1 MADCNEAIRLDASLA
16 AAFDLRGFT
25 YLKLGQWEAAI
36 GDYGSALRIDPKSA
50 SALYGRGLAELKS
63 GDPAGGNTDIAAA
76 AAIEHDIRSKF
87 AGYGLYQSMLRKSG
101 NRFSEKTVLKQYA
114 KSDNRLSLD

>member
-1 MADCNEAIRLDASLA
+1 LDSSLA
-16 AAFDLRGFT
+16 AAFDSRGFT

-50 SALYGRGLAELKS
+50 SALYGRGLAKLKI

-87 AGYGLYQSMLRKSG
+87 AGYGPH
-101 NRFSEKTVLKQYA
+101 
-114 KSDNRLSLD
+114 